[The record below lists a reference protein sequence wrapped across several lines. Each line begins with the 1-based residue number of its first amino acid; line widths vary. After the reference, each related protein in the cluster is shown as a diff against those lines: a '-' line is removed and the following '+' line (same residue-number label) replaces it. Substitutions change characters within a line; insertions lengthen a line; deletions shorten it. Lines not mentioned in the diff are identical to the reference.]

1 MKQMKTICNIFLF
14 GIILFTVSCGR
25 ENEYYAPKPRGY
37 FRIDLPEKEYTR
49 IDTIYP
55 FSFEIPVYARLET
68 DTTGYEGEY
77 WFNVKIPEHKGS
89 IHFSYKVVRENL
101 YEYTEDTHNFVYK
114 HVPKAE
120 DIKVEEIKHAENHVF
135 SLLYQIRG
143 VEAASPTQFYIT
155 DSTRHFLRGAL
166 YFEHIPNND
175 SIQPVIDFVN
185 EDIFHLISSLRWK

>member
-1 MKQMKTICNIFLF
+1 MIVW
-14 GIILFTVSCGR
+14 GSCR
-25 ENEYYAPKPRGY
+25 RNNEYFAPKPRGY
-37 FRIDLPEKEYTR
+37 FRIDLPEKEYKV

-55 FSFEIPVYARLET
+55 FTFEIPVYSVLQP
-68 DTTGYEGEY
+68 DTAGYQGEY
-77 WFNVKIPEHKGS
+77 WFNVKIPDHKGS
-89 IHFSYKVVRENL
+89 IHFSYKVVRNNL

-120 DIKVEEIKHAENHVF
+120 DITVEEVNHNDAGVY

-185 EDIFHLISSLRWK
+185 EDIFHLISSFRWK